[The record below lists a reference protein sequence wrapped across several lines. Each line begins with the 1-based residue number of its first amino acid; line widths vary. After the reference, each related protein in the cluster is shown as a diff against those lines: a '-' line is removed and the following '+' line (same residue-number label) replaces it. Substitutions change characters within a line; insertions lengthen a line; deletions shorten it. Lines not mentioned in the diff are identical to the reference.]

1 MPKGSETVPVDLFK
15 LTIFAYGIGS
25 PLEAETTLPEITLVE
40 SAGVTANAWVTKR
53 AAHTVNK
60 YLALLLTVFFVK
72 CKALLETNNTP
83 QLHYNVV

>member
-15 LTIFAYGIGS
+15 LTIFAYGMGS

-40 SAGVTANAWVTKR
+40 SAGMAANACVTQR

-72 CKALLETNNTP
+72 CKALFGDK
-83 QLHYNVV
+83 